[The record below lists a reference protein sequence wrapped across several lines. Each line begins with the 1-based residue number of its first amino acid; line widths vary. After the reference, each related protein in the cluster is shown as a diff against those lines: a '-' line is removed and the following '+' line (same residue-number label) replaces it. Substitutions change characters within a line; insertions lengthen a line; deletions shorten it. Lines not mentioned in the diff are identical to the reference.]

1 MRLDFEEIIIP
12 PKNWIDI
19 QDLVKIPGYSRAG
32 MDTLENYI
40 IDRSYG
46 EMKNNFPTD
55 RHNFWEER
63 PLDDLNLKYAAI
75 DAYVSYEMY
84 VHISFFLGNLVVPR
98 KTFVC
103 QGCRRDA
110 SEIAMQEEAATR
122 HRTWDAEPAA
132 KRAAWDAVGTS
143 SPPSKWDLLAAE
155 QEWQKGNTT
164 STWNDQSW
172 GSSKRL
178 KWNDEQ

>member
-1 MRLDFEEIIIP
+1 MHLLNLLLIFIIKSVITKCWSFRTDKICKELRDFLQNRDIVFCTVDKRGDKLRLGFEEITIP

-32 MDTLENYI
+32 MDTLANYI

-75 DAYVSYEMY
+75 DAY
-84 VHISFFLGNLVVPR
+84 
-98 KTFVC
+98 
-103 QGCRRDA
+103 
-110 SEIAMQEEAATR
+110 EIG
-122 HRTWDAEPAA
+122 
-132 KRAAWDAVGTS
+132 RAHV
-143 SPPSKWDLLAAE
+143 
-155 QEWQKGNTT
+155 
-164 STWNDQSW
+164 
-172 GSSKRL
+172 
-178 KWNDEQ
+178 